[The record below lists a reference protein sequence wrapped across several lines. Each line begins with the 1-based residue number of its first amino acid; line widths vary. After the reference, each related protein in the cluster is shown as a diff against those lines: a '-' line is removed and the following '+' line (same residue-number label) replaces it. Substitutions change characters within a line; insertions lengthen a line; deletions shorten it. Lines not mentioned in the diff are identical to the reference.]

1 MASKSPR
8 QEQPRDTAG
17 QRSHPSLRT
26 RHAHRG
32 DLEAFLGELLRC
44 RALETI
50 TTGYRQLR
58 VLDRWLEEAEI
69 AARRIR
75 EP

>member
-1 MASKSPR
+1 LL
-8 QEQPRDTAG
+8 DAG
-17 QRSHPSLRT
+17 RE
-26 RHAHRG
+26 

-44 RALETI
+44 RALETVAA
-50 TTGYRQLR
+50 GHRRLR
-58 VLDRWLEEAEI
+58 VLERWLEEEAI

>member
-1 MASKSPR
+1 V
-8 QEQPRDTAG
+8 AG
-17 QRSHPSLRT
+17 RGPSSLDAGRE
-26 RHAHRG
+26 

-44 RALETI
+44 RALETVAA
-50 TTGYRQLR
+50 GHRRLR
-58 VLDRWLEEAEI
+58 VLERWLEEEAI